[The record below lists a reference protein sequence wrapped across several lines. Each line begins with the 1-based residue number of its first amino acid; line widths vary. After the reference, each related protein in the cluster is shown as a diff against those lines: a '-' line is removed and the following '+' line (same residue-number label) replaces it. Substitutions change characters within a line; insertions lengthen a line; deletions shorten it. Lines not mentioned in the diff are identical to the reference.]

1 MIKMSD
7 LDSLSFN
14 ISKTLKN
21 KFPDIDSNHY
31 SPNVIKNFINKSKIN
46 YKSKD
51 GVQLALNKLTNTLT
65 EFRIKTNKERQ
76 TYGLVDFGLS
86 NGTGNHS
93 NTQPIPQQKL
103 VQMNPIQPPN
113 YETSRREFLNPK
125 PLIIDAG
132 MVPSISNNGN
142 GNKNSSSQQNIY
154 LNQVESNN
162 LYQSSYKSTAGNPNS
177 QQFNLSD
184 LKNLPLH
191 NNEKVLNENNINN
204 INNKNK
210 NGMMEK
216 NDNEINHTD
225 RYILMDK
232 QKELLKEESGD
243 WVYYLVIDSKD
254 RDFTAYPDPNF
265 YTIKFSPPSFSSG
278 DARAGYVDKIFNNVK
293 SIELIKC
300 GFLDTSE
307 ETDSSDTGGAEPPY
321 VMLEVEEFGTQHNGA
336 NQFLNKSLA
345 ILDTYTKHGNYKY
358 YDVVYANE
366 GTINKFNPRI
376 TIDKMTIRFRLPN
389 GQLYNFGAN
398 NKSKTSTVNYMVF
411 KLTVMQRSLDT
422 TFLNKT
428 FG

>member
-1 MIKMSD
+1 MSD
-7 LDSLSFN
+7 LDNISFN
-14 ISKTLKN
+14 ISSTLKS
-21 KFPDIDSNHY
+21 KFPDIDNNHY

-46 YKSKD
+46 YKSRE

-86 NGTGNHS
+86 SGTGNNS
-93 NTQPIPQQKL
+93 ITKTIPQQKI
-103 VQMNPIQPPN
+103 VQMNPIIPPN

-142 GNKNSSSQQNIY
+142 GNGNGNGKPQQQNIY
-154 LNQVESNN
+154 LNQVETNN
-162 LYQSSYKSTAGNPNS
+162 LYQNSYKSVPGNPNN

-184 LKNLPLH
+184 LKNLTLH
-191 NNEKVLNENNINN
+191 NNEKVSHNNNN
-204 INNKNK
+204 NN
-210 NGMMEK
+210 GGVEK
-216 NDNEINHTD
+216 NDNEVNHTD

-265 YTIKFSPPSFSSG
+265 YTIRFSPPNFSNS

-300 GFLDTSE
+300 GFLDSSE
-307 ETDSSDTGGAEPPY
+307 ETDSSDTGGADPPY

-398 NKSKTSTVNYMVF
+398 NKTKTSTVNYMVL

>member
-1 MIKMSD
+1 MSD

-76 TYGLVDFGLS
+76 TYGLVDFGLNS
-86 NGTGNHS
+86 GTGVNS
-93 NTQPIPQQKL
+93 NVPPVPQQKL
-103 VQMNPIQPPN
+103 VQMNPIPPPN

-132 MVPSISNNGN
+132 MVPNISNNN
-142 GNKNSSSQQNIY
+142 NNNNNNNKNKNQQQNQQQNIF
-154 LNQVESNN
+154 LNQVETNN
-162 LYQSSYKSTAGNPNS
+162 LYQSSYKSVPGNPNN

-191 NNEKVLNENNINN
+191 NNEKVLNPNS
-204 INNKNK
+204 
-210 NGMMEK
+210 EK
-216 NDNEINHTD
+216 NDNEVNHTD

-232 QKELLKEESGD
+232 QKELLKEESGE

-265 YTIKFSPPSFSSG
+265 YTIRFSPPSFSSS
-278 DARAGYVDKIFNNVK
+278 DSRAGYVDKIFNNVK
-293 SIELIKC
+293 SIELVKC

-307 ETDSSDTGGAEPPY
+307 ETDSSDAGGADPSY
-321 VMLEVEEFGTQHNGA
+321 IMLEVEEFGTQHNGA

-345 ILDTYTKHGNYKY
+345 ILDTFTKHGKYKY

-389 GQLYNFGAN
+389 GQLYNFGAT

-411 KLTVMQRSLDT
+411 RLVVMQRSLDT